1 MDIADIATTD
11 FVELDADVRLGKV
24 RSVFERENPKG
35 IVITEDGEYAGVVTE
50 KQLVQSHVA
59 DDAKAGA
66 MMRSAPQVERHD
78 DVREVARVLVEG
90 GVKVAPV
97 FEGDSL
103 WGIVS
108 GDAIL
113 RAVLENLDAITIAD
127 IYTEDVVTITE
138 DTDLGQAINLLREHG
153 ISRLPVL
160 DDEGDLSGMV
170 TTHDIVDVAV
180 RDMQRNTTG
189 DRAGEQDRILDL
201 PIYDVMNSPVQTTSL
216 DESVRNAVERMFEN
230 DFAGLV
236 VTPESDDTRVAGIV
250 TKTDVLRALTF
261 TQEEAMD
268 VQITNISL
276 LDTISRQD
284 IRERI
289 AGVAEKYQDMQVRH
303 AHVRFHEHREK
314 LRGTPLIQCQIRMR
328 TTKGQAAGTGEGYGA
343 ESAFGVALDK
353 LQRNVLEIKGVQAD
367 EEYRGQLLRKLGEL

>member
-35 IVITEDGEYAGVVTE
+35 IIITEDGEYAGVVTE
-50 KQLVQSHVA
+50 KQLVQSHIA

-66 MMRSAPQVERHD
+66 MMRSAPQVGRHD

-113 RAVLENLDAITIAD
+113 RAVLENLDAITIGD

-160 DDEGDLSGMV
+160 DDESDLSGMV
-170 TTHDIVDVAV
+170 TTHDIVEVAV

-189 DRAGEQDRILDL
+189 DRAGERDRILDL
-201 PIYDVMNSPVQTTSL
+201 PVYDVMNSPVETTTL
-216 DESVRNAVERMFEN
+216 DESVRDAVERMFEN

-236 VTPESDDTRVAGIV
+236 VTPEDDDSTVAGVV

-261 TQEEAMD
+261 TQDEAMD

-284 IRERI
+284 VRERI
-289 AGVAEKYQDMQVRH
+289 AGVAQKYEDMQVRH

-314 LRGTPLIQCQIRMR
+314 LRGTPLIQCQIRLR
-328 TTKGQAAGTGEGYGA
+328 TTKGQAAGSGEGYGA

-367 EEYRGQLLRKLGEL
+367 EEYKGQLLRKLGEL